1 MSFTTNEANPDPDI
15 MADVSVVNDSGSQEL
30 SVETWSDQT
39 FPYDLIV
46 TLEYRSGT
54 YPLEYLRAT
63 RTATITV
70 NNCVAG
76 QDGAIDISRTG
87 GQHFYKD
94 DSVACVKCDNLVIN
108 HPAVVD
114 PYFHPIHVFRME
126 RSSA

>member
-1 MSFTTNEANPDPDI
+1 M
-15 MADVSVVNDSGSQEL
+15 
-30 SVETWSDQT
+30 ETWSAQT
-39 FPYDLIV
+39 FPYDLTV
-46 TLEYRSGT
+46 TLEYKTGT
-54 YPLEYLRAT
+54 YLRAT

-70 NNCVAG
+70 RNCVAG
-76 QDGAIDISRTG
+76 QAGAIDISRTG